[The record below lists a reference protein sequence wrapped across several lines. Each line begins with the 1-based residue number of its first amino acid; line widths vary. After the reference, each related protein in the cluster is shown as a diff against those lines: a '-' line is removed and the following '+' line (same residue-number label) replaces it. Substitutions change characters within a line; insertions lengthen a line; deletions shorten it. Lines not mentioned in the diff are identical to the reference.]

1 MLERRKD
8 GWVILRSRSFF
19 NFSIGMIE
27 WNMTGA
33 ANKLFKSLKS
43 GKCVMHRV
51 INMVLIAFKLRKGVY
66 EGAFLWFRRIS

>member
-1 MLERRKD
+1 
-8 GWVILRSRSFF
+8 
-19 NFSIGMIE
+19 
-27 WNMTGA
+27 MTGA